1 MDARSEVRE
10 TYSAYRT
17 AYDLAKHYRDE
28 VVPLRK
34 RISEENLLRYNGMLI
49 SVFELLA
56 DALADGAA
64 LADPVGAALPVGVL
78 APLGVADSLGL
89 GDSLGVAPAAGPVTA
104 IEPIIAVRHSA
115 DNAMRCVGVLIMCSS
130 PGVVRWRVMGDGPS
144 SPSHPVRSP
153 GGKARGKLSP
163 RVQAPDRPR
172 NQRLN
177 HRSMPS
183 GSGRL
188 LSTATSSPR
197 SFQNAPTG
205 RPSPGKGPVP
215 KSIGGS

>member
-1 MDARSEVRE
+1 MAASPIRPWKSLKLKTVTSESGVQVAGE
-10 TYSAYRT
+10 L
-17 AYDLAKHYRDE
+17 LAWAEPVAALVDG
-28 VVPLRK
+28 VA
-34 RISEENLLRYNGMLI
+34 SLLG
-49 SVFELLA
+49 ELLA

-64 LADPVGAALPVGVL
+64 LADPEGAALPVGVL

-115 DNAMRCVGVLIMCSS
+115 DNAMRCVGMLIMCSS

-183 GSGRL
+183 GS
-188 LSTATSSPR
+188 SPVYP
-197 SFQNAPTG
+197 AG
-205 RPSPGKGPVP
+205 MWAHD
-215 KSIGGS
+215 GSEAK

>member
-1 MDARSEVRE
+1 MAASPIRPWKSLKLKTVTSESGVQVAGE
-10 TYSAYRT
+10 L
-17 AYDLAKHYRDE
+17 LAWAEPVAALVDG
-28 VVPLRK
+28 VA
-34 RISEENLLRYNGMLI
+34 SLLG
-49 SVFELLA
+49 ELLA
-56 DALADGAA
+56 DALADGVA

-89 GDSLGVAPAAGPVTA
+89 GDSLGAAPAAGPVTA

-153 GGKARGKLSP
+153 GGK
-163 RVQAPDRPR
+163 VQASFVTKSSSVGLLR
-172 NQRLN
+172 NQRLS

-183 GSGRL
+183 GS
-188 LSTATSSPR
+188 SPVYP
-197 SFQNAPTG
+197 AG
-205 RPSPGKGPVP
+205 MWAHD
-215 KSIGGS
+215 GSEAR